1 MSFHPLFQLVE
12 DYLTDK
18 DMTKESFDLYQTILK
33 QYTNYLKNNQIEF
46 AKTSDVTKYI
56 KSIKDKGY
64 SVSWINL
71 QLTAIK
77 GLYRYL
83 SDNQRRYDLPLEY
96 AFDITLS
103 IKNEQS
109 SRENNR
115 PLLTIEQA
123 KQLIIKTKENRRYIW
138 HYRDHA
144 MIYLMLTTGIRGVEV
159 RRLKKKDFSVLNE
172 QLILYVQGKG
182 RDNADEYVKIPSGV
196 EEAINDYLSK
206 REDKSPYIF
215 VSHRKHTDKYM
226 LSRTFFDSMFKRV
239 LRDSG
244 LSDLNLTPHALRHTA
259 ATANLLRGESL
270 EQTRQFMRHS
280 QVTSTMIYAH
290 HLKEKNLDSENEL
303 ESFIL
308 SSNES
313 TDKWGNELWLNII

>member
-33 QYTNYLKNNQIEF
+33 QYTNYLENNQIEF

-96 AFDITLS
+96 AFDITLA

-313 TDKWGNELWLNII
+313 TDK

>member
-1 MSFHPLFQLVE
+1 VGKHPLSLLIK
-12 DYLTDK
+12 DYLSEK
-18 DMTKESFDLYQTILK
+18 DMTKESYDLYQTILK
-33 QYTNYLKNNQIEF
+33 QYTDFLVTNNIEF
-46 AKTSDVTKYI
+46 AKTIDVISYI
-56 KSIKDKGY
+56 DSIKERGY

-83 SDNQRRYDLPLEY
+83 SDNQIRYGLSIEY

-103 IKNEQS
+103 IKNLQS

-123 KQLIIKTKENRRYIW
+123 KQLIMKTKENRRYIW
-138 HYRDHA
+138 QYRDHA

-159 RRLKKKDFSVLNE
+159 RRAKKKDLRVLND

-182 RDNADEYVKIPSGV
+182 RDASDEYVKIPKGV
-196 EEAINDYLSK
+196 QDALNDYLDK
-206 REDKSPYIF
+206 REDKNPYIF
-215 VSHRKHTDKYM
+215 ISHSMHTDKLM
-226 LSRTFFDSMFKRV
+226 LSRTFFNSMFKRV
-239 LRDSG
+239 LKESG
-244 LSDLNLTPHALRHTA
+244 LDGLNLTPHALRHTA

-280 QVTSTMIYAH
+280 KVTSTMIYAH

-308 SSNES
+308 NSDE
-313 TDKWGNELWLNII
+313 K

>member
-1 MSFHPLFQLVE
+1 MSFHQLFQLVE

-239 LRDSG
+239 LRDSE

-290 HLKEKNLDSENEL
+290 HLKEKNLDSQNEL

-313 TDKWGNELWLNII
+313 TDK

>member
-1 MSFHPLFQLVE
+1 MSFHQLFQLVE

-182 RDNADEYVKIPSGV
+182 KDNADEYVKLPSGV

-239 LRDSG
+239 LRDAG
-244 LSDLNLTPHALRHTA
+244 LSNLNLTPHALRHTA

-290 HLKEKNLDSENEL
+290 HLKEKNLDSQNEL

-308 SSNES
+308 SSNE
-313 TDKWGNELWLNII
+313 

>member
-1 MSFHPLFQLVE
+1 MSFHPLFQLIE

-290 HLKEKNLDSENEL
+290 HLKEKNLDSQNEL

-308 SSNES
+308 SSDE
-313 TDKWGNELWLNII
+313 

>member
-1 MSFHPLFQLVE
+1 MSFHRLFQLVE

-33 QYTNYLKNNQIEF
+33 QYTNYLESNQIEF

-290 HLKEKNLDSENEL
+290 HLKEKNLDSQNEL

-313 TDKWGNELWLNII
+313 TDK

>member
-1 MSFHPLFQLVE
+1 MSFHQLFQLVE

-33 QYTNYLKNNQIEF
+33 QYTNYLENNQIEF

-206 REDKSPYIF
+206 REDKIPYIF

-290 HLKEKNLDSENEL
+290 HLKEKNLDSQNEL

-313 TDKWGNELWLNII
+313 TDK

>member
-1 MSFHPLFQLVE
+1 MSKHPLNHLVK
-12 DYLTDK
+12 DYLSEK
-18 DMTKESFDLYQTILK
+18 DMTKESYDLYYTILK
-33 QYTNYLKNNQIEF
+33 QYTDFLETNNIEF

-64 SVSWINL
+64 SVSWTNL

-270 EQTRQFMRHS
+270 EQTRKFMRHS

-290 HLKEKNLDSENEL
+290 HLKEKNLDSQNEL

-313 TDKWGNELWLNII
+313 TDK

>member
-1 MSFHPLFQLVE
+1 MSFHQLFQLVE

-290 HLKEKNLDSENEL
+290 HLKEKNLDSQNEL

>member
-1 MSFHPLFQLVE
+1 MSFHPLFQLVK

-46 AKTSDVTKYI
+46 AKTSDVTNYI

-290 HLKEKNLDSENEL
+290 HLKEKNLDSQNEL

-313 TDKWGNELWLNII
+313 TDK

>member
-1 MSFHPLFQLVE
+1 MSFHQLFQLVE

-18 DMTKESFDLYQTILK
+18 DITKESFDLYQTILK
-33 QYTNYLKNNQIEF
+33 QYTNYLENNQIEF

-159 RRLKKKDFSVLNE
+159 RRLMKKDFSVLNE

-215 VSHRKHTDKYM
+215 VSHRKHTDKYI
-226 LSRTFFDSMFKRV
+226 LSRTFFNSMFKRV

-290 HLKEKNLDSENEL
+290 HLKEKNLDSQNEL

-313 TDKWGNELWLNII
+313 TDK

>member
-1 MSFHPLFQLVE
+1 MSFHQLFQLVE

-33 QYTNYLKNNQIEF
+33 QYTNYLENNQIEF

-64 SVSWINL
+64 SVSWVNL
-71 QLTAIK
+71 QLIAIK

-83 SDNQRRYDLPLEY
+83 SDNQRRYDLALEY

-182 RDNADEYVKIPSGV
+182 RVNADEYVKIPSGV
-196 EEAINDYLSK
+196 YEAINDYLSK

-239 LRDSG
+239 LRDSR
-244 LSDLNLTPHALRHTA
+244 LSDLNLTPHALRHKA
-259 ATANLLRGESL
+259 ATVNLLRGESL

-308 SSNES
+308 SSNE
-313 TDKWGNELWLNII
+313 

>member
-1 MSFHPLFQLVE
+1 MSFHQLFQLVE

-33 QYTNYLKNNQIEF
+33 QYTNYLKNNQIKF

-83 SDNQRRYDLPLEY
+83 SDNQRRYDLPIEY

-290 HLKEKNLDSENEL
+290 HLKEKNLDSQNEL

-308 SSNES
+308 SSNE
-313 TDKWGNELWLNII
+313 

>member
-1 MSFHPLFQLVE
+1 MSFHQLFQLVE

>member
-1 MSFHPLFQLVE
+1 MSFHQLFQLVE

-33 QYTNYLKNNQIEF
+33 QYTNYLENNQIEF

-215 VSHRKHTDKYM
+215 VSHRKHTDKYI
-226 LSRTFFDSMFKRV
+226 LSRTFFNSMFKRV

-290 HLKEKNLDSENEL
+290 HLKEKNLDSQNEL

-313 TDKWGNELWLNII
+313 TDK

>member
-1 MSFHPLFQLVE
+1 MSKHPLNHLVK
-12 DYLTDK
+12 DYLSEK
-18 DMTKESFDLYQTILK
+18 DMTKESYDLYQTILK

-123 KQLIIKTKENRRYIW
+123 KQLIIKTKENRRCIW

-144 MIYLMLTTGIRGVEV
+144 IIYLMLTTGIRGVEV

-308 SSNES
+308 SSNE
-313 TDKWGNELWLNII
+313 

>member
-18 DMTKESFDLYQTILK
+18 DITKESFDLYQTILK
-33 QYTNYLKNNQIEF
+33 QYTNYLINNQIEF

-280 QVTSTMIYAH
+280 HVTSTMIYAH
-290 HLKEKNLDSENEL
+290 HLKEKNLDSQNEL

-313 TDKWGNELWLNII
+313 TDK

>member
-182 RDNADEYVKIPSGV
+182 RDNADEYVKLPSGV

-290 HLKEKNLDSENEL
+290 HLKEKNLDSQNEL

-313 TDKWGNELWLNII
+313 TDK

>member
-172 QLILYVQGKG
+172 QLILYVQGK
-182 RDNADEYVKIPSGV
+182 
-196 EEAINDYLSK
+196 
-206 REDKSPYIF
+206 
-215 VSHRKHTDKYM
+215 
-226 LSRTFFDSMFKRV
+226 
-239 LRDSG
+239 
-244 LSDLNLTPHALRHTA
+244 
-259 ATANLLRGESL
+259 
-270 EQTRQFMRHS
+270 
-280 QVTSTMIYAH
+280 
-290 HLKEKNLDSENEL
+290 
-303 ESFIL
+303 
-308 SSNES
+308 
-313 TDKWGNELWLNII
+313 

>member
-1 MSFHPLFQLVE
+1 LKGAFYVSKHPLNHLVK
-12 DYLTDK
+12 DYLSEK
-18 DMTKESFDLYQTILK
+18 DMTKESYDLYQTILK

-123 KQLIIKTKENRRYIW
+123 KQLIIKTKENRRCIW

-144 MIYLMLTTGIRGVEV
+144 IIYLMLTTGIRGVEV

-308 SSNES
+308 SSNE
-313 TDKWGNELWLNII
+313 